1 MEEEKDQNEEI
12 TSTDQESQEEGTRRR
27 RRRRSADAGS
37 DGEVAAESDGEGGRR
52 RRRRGGEESDSAEG
66 GEEKKKKDTLLYV
79 DDEESNLRIFKM
91 AFKRNFDIQTALG
104 GEEALNMLRTNPDIK
119 LIITDQKMPG
129 MTGTELLEKAMP
141 EFPDVV
147 RMILTGFADIEAIVK
162 AVNRCGIYKYIT
174 KPWDKGEMK
183 LTIDNALE
191 SFNLKSD
198 RNNLIKKLEEINATL
213 EHKVEER
220 TQELAEANKR
230 MMESIN
236 YAKTIQSAMLPD
248 SNYIGDAF
256 DEFFIIYRPLDIVSG
271 DFYSFGQVSD
281 GEHTYSI
288 MASVDCA
295 GHGVA
300 GALMSMIGDSLLNS
314 IIYDKGIID
323 PGEILN
329 NLNDGVQSMLNQAEN
344 DSQHGMDASIVVI
357 NRDEKKLYFAAAKQ
371 ELFYHSEG
379 SDEIDVI
386 KGDRMSI
393 GGIADVERE
402 YTTVTIDLDKEIT
415 FYLSSDGFRDQIGGP
430 NEKKMGIAKFKELL
444 NANYNLPLKEQ
455 ESKYFDYFMDW
466 KGAEHQIDD
475 IMLMGFKLKL

>member
-12 TSTDQESQEEGTRRR
+12 TSAENEAQEEGTRRR
-27 RRRRSADAGS
+27 RRRRSADASQEEGA
-37 DGEVAAESDGEGGRR
+37 VAEKEGGRR
-52 RRRRGGEESDSAEG
+52 RRRRGEVSGDEGSEGEV
-66 GEEKKKKDTLLYV
+66 KKKKDTLLYV

-104 GEEALNMLRTNPDIK
+104 GEEALTMLRSNPDIK

-248 SNYIGDAF
+248 SNYIGEAF

-288 MASVDCA
+288 IASVDCA

-323 PGEILN
+323 PGEILH

-371 ELFYHSEG
+371 ELFYHMEG
-379 SDEIDVI
+379 GTEIEVI

-393 GGIADVERE
+393 GGIADVERQ

-430 NEKKMGIAKFKELL
+430 NEKKMGIGKFKELL
-444 NANYNLPLKEQ
+444 NANYNLPLEEQ
-455 ESKYFDYFMDW
+455 ESKYFDHFMEW
-466 KGAEHQIDD
+466 KGDEHQIDD

>member
-1 MEEEKDQNEEI
+1 MEEEEKPQNEEVT
-12 TSTDQESQEEGTRRR
+12 TSEESKTSDDGKRKRRR
-27 RRRRSADAGS
+27 RRAEGEDNA
-37 DGEVAAESDGEGGRR
+37 GEVEGSEGRK
-52 RRRRGGEESDSAEG
+52 RRRGGDKDEDPNV
-66 GEEKKKKDTLLYV
+66 KKSTLLYV

-104 GEEALNMLRTNPDIK
+104 GEEALKMLRSNNNIK

-129 MTGTELLEKAMP
+129 MTGTELLEKVMP

-191 SFNLKSD
+191 SFDLKND
-198 RNNLIKKLEEINATL
+198 KNNLIKELEEINATL
-213 EHKVEER
+213 EQKVEER
-220 TQELAEANKR
+220 TEELAEANKR
-230 MMESIN
+230 MTESIN
-236 YAKTIQSAMLPD
+236 YAKTIQRAMLPD
-248 SNYIGDAF
+248 ENYIAEAF
-256 DEFFIIYRPLDIVSG
+256 DESFVIYKPLDIVSG

-288 MASVDCA
+288 IASVDCA

-323 PGEILN
+323 PGEILH

-357 NRDEKKLYFAAAKQ
+357 NRDEKKLHFAAAKQ
-371 ELFYHSEG
+371 ELFYCMEN
-379 SDEIDVI
+379 DKEVEVV

-402 YTTVTIDLDKEIT
+402 YTTKTIDLNSGIT
-415 FYLSSDGFRDQIGGP
+415 FYLSSDGYRDQMGGP
-430 NEKKMGIAKFKELL
+430 NDKKIGIGKFKELL
-444 NANYNLPLKEQ
+444 NSNFKLPLTEQ
-455 ESKYFDYFMDW
+455 KDKYYDYFMDW
-466 KGAEHQIDD
+466 KGEEHQVDD
-475 IMLMGFKLKL
+475 IMLMGFKLKI